1 MILFI
6 VFLTCYLC
14 NRCTPDQPIAA
25 VSVEYHKTV
34 TPSDDDGQDGQD
46 SRGGVEEDAQKDS
59 ASDTHHEQGR
69 EVKLSPQGSRS
80 GAKATLTPLPTK
92 GAPKT
97 SEETKTEKQKKKRVK
112 SKQGKG

>member
-14 NRCTPDQPIAA
+14 NRGTPDQPIAA
-25 VSVEYHKTV
+25 VSVEYHKTG
-34 TPSDDDGQDGQD
+34 TPSDDDGQD
-46 SRGGVEEDAQKDS
+46 SRGGVELDAQERS
-59 ASDTHHEQGR
+59 ASDTHQGR
-69 EVKLSPQGSRS
+69 DVLSSQGSRS
-80 GAKATLTPLPTK
+80 GAKATLTPLPTE

-97 SEETKTEKQKKKRVK
+97 SEETKTEKQEKKQRVK